1 MAKGINSVA
10 GSGYGKDHMISPK
23 IRQAQLTPDNQLN
36 GKIRIYLMSQDKS
49 RSERQILF
57 MSQDQANSSPPHMAQ
72 MMLQGQL
79 KKPQSNTNH
88 EQTDCLE
95 SR

>member
-36 GKIRIYLMSQDKS
+36 GKIR
-49 RSERQILF
+49 
-57 MSQDQANSSPPHMAQ
+57 A
-72 MMLQGQL
+72 
-79 KKPQSNTNH
+79 
-88 EQTDCLE
+88 
-95 SR
+95 